1 MTNEASGRNP
11 AVDGVRFFAVVT
23 ALVAFSLFF
32 GCSSNNTGG
41 ATSGGTTSGGGVS
54 SSTAPA
60 AGSVAPG
67 GSIAIGGS
75 SESGG
80 IPAFAGIAATGGTTV
95 VSGGATPSGG
105 SPDSGGATSSG
116 GATTIGGSTSLGSA
130 TSSGGASTLAGTT
143 KSGGATVLGGTTG
156 FAGATSSGGATKSGG
171 TTSSGGAT
179 GSGGASTLGGA
190 TSSGGKTSSGGATT
204 SSGGATTSSGGAT
217 ASGGT
222 TRTGGTASTGGA
234 SSAGGST
241 FTGPNYPYVF
251 ACFNDSAAAST
262 LMIYT
267 SNDALNF
274 TLLYDTGYGGPTGNL
289 RDPSIMRHT
298 DGKFYIVHTTPPA
311 GTGCCGAESSFN
323 VASSSDLKTWT
334 TITQVPSGVAGVKN
348 VWAPEW
354 FKDTDGSIHV
364 LVSIDAKTYR
374 YEPTDGTFTKW
385 GAGKWIGIG
394 PDYIDTFM
402 VKIGTTYH
410 AFTKHESVTYVEHAT
425 STSLDGPWDFGTDTN
440 NWAGWGNH
448 KEAPCLVQLSNGT
461 WRFYADAG
469 SAGHEMYSDSID
481 VFQTWTAIKTLPT
494 VGNNIS
500 HGTVIK
506 GN

>member
-1 MTNEASGRNP
+1 
-11 AVDGVRFFAVVT
+11 
-23 ALVAFSLFF
+23 
-32 GCSSNNTGG
+32 
-41 ATSGGTTSGGGVS
+41 
-54 SSTAPA
+54 
-60 AGSVAPG
+60 
-67 GSIAIGGS
+67 
-75 SESGG
+75 
-80 IPAFAGIAATGGTTV
+80 
-95 VSGGATPSGG
+95 
-105 SPDSGGATSSG
+105 
-116 GATTIGGSTSLGSA
+116 
-130 TSSGGASTLAGTT
+130 
-143 KSGGATVLGGTTG
+143 
-156 FAGATSSGGATKSGG
+156 
-171 TTSSGGAT
+171 
-179 GSGGASTLGGA
+179 
-190 TSSGGKTSSGGATT
+190 
-204 SSGGATTSSGGAT
+204 
-217 ASGGT
+217 
-222 TRTGGTASTGGA
+222 
-234 SSAGGST
+234 
-241 FTGPNYPYVF
+241 
-251 ACFNDSAAAST
+251 
-262 LMIYT
+262 MIYT

-298 DGKFYIVHTTPPA
+298 DGKFYVVHTTPPA

-354 FKDTDGSIHV
+354 FKDSDGSIHV

-374 YEPTDGTFTKW
+374 YEPTDATFTKW
-385 GAGKWIGIG
+385 SGGTWIGIG

-425 STSLDGPWDFGTDTN
+425 STSLDGPWNFVGSN

-448 KEAPCLVQLSNGT
+448 KEAPCLIELTNGT
-461 WRFYADAG
+461 WRFFTDAG
-469 SAGHEMYSDSID
+469 SAGHEMYSDSTD
-481 VFQTWTAIKTLPT
+481 VFQTWSAIKTLPT

>member
-1 MTNEASGRNP
+1 M
-11 AVDGVRFFAVVT
+11 
-23 ALVAFSLFF
+23 
-32 GCSSNNTGG
+32 GG
-41 ATSGGTTSGGGVS
+41 
-54 SSTAPA
+54 
-60 AGSVAPG
+60 
-67 GSIAIGGS
+67 
-75 SESGG
+75 
-80 IPAFAGIAATGGTTV
+80 
-95 VSGGATPSGG
+95 VSGGAGG
-105 SPDSGGATSSG
+105 G
-116 GATTIGGSTSLGSA
+116 IGG
-130 TSSGGASTLAGTT
+130 GGGRS
-143 KSGGATVLGGTTG
+143 
-156 FAGATSSGGATKSGG
+156 
-171 TTSSGGAT
+171 
-179 GSGGASTLGGA
+179 GSGGTLGGA
-190 TSSGGKTSSGGATT
+190 GGPPN
-204 SSGGATTSSGGAT
+204 
-217 ASGGT
+217 
-222 TRTGGTASTGGA
+222 TGGVS
-234 SSAGGST
+234 
-241 FTGPNYPYVF
+241 YPYVF
-251 ACFNDSAAAST
+251 ACFNDAAPAST

-298 DGKFYIVHTTPPA
+298 DGKFYVVHTTPPS

-354 FKDTDGSIHV
+354 FKDTDGTIHV

-385 GAGKWIGIG
+385 GGGTWIGIG

-425 STSLDGPWDFGTDTN
+425 STSLDGPWDFGKDTN
-440 NWAGWGNH
+440 DWAGWGNH
-448 KEAPCLVQLSNGT
+448 KEAPCLIELPSGT
-461 WRFYADAG
+461 WRFYTDAG
-469 SAGHEMYSDSID
+469 SAGHEMYSDSTD
-481 VFQTWTAIKTLPT
+481 VFGTWTVPKTLPT
-494 VGNNIS
+494 VGANIS